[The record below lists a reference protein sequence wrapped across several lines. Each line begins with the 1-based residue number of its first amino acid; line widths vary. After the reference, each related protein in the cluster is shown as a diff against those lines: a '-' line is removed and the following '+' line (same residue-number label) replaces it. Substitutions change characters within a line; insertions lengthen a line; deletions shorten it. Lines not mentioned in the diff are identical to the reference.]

1 MQPCVA
7 SQATKVDVFAG
18 FYFLSMVILQI
29 ILAFG
34 DFGCEIE
41 SLLFSQ
47 LCASVGNKLMEKG
60 L

>member
-1 MQPCVA
+1 
-7 SQATKVDVFAG
+7 
-18 FYFLSMVILQI
+18 MVILQI

-34 DFGCEIE
+34 DLGVLWTCGDFGCEIE
-41 SLLFSQ
+41 SQLFSQ